1 MKQWKALYGIV
12 SNLSRIVSFL
22 KLFSFDRRRIDAQF
36 VLCMYREK
44 KREKTY
50 VYAICM
56 MVKWIMEQEYS
67 DQQFR
72 KRHCLRVMPRV
83 LDESTVKR
91 SIIIYRDSN
100 LNKILRARRKKCW
113 TKFEGWLKFF
123 EIYLLFKIF
132 KKNSNLFFALQV
144 KKLWKIH
151 WSCRIDKIDCYES
164 V

>member
-1 MKQWKALYGIV
+1 MESFIWNSFELVEDCFLFKVVFVRSSSNRCAICFVHV
-12 SNLSRIVSFL
+12 SR
-22 KLFSFDRRRIDAQF
+22 
-36 VLCMYREK
+36 K

-56 MVKWIMEQEYS
+56 MVKWIMEQEYG

-72 KRHCLRVMPRV
+72 KRHCLRVRPRV

-100 LNKILRARRKKCW
+100 LNKILRARREKCW
-113 TKFEGWLKFF
+113 MKFEGWLKFF

>member
-1 MKQWKALYGIV
+1 MESFIWNSFELVEDCFLFKV
-12 SNLSRIVSFL
+12 VFVRSSSNRCAIC
-22 KLFSFDRRRIDAQF
+22 F
-36 VLCMYREK
+36 VHVCEK

-56 MVKWIMEQEYS
+56 MVKWIMEQEYG

-72 KRHCLRVMPRV
+72 KRHCLRVRPRV

-100 LNKILRARRKKCW
+100 LNKILRARREKCW

>member
-1 MKQWKALYGIV
+1 MESFIWNSFELVEDCFLFKVVFVRSSSNRCAICFVHV
-12 SNLSRIVSFL
+12 SR
-22 KLFSFDRRRIDAQF
+22 
-36 VLCMYREK
+36 K

-56 MVKWIMEQEYS
+56 MVKWIMEQEYG

-72 KRHCLRVMPRV
+72 KRHCLRVRPRV
-83 LDESTVKR
+83 LDESMVKR

-100 LNKILRARRKKCW
+100 LNKILRARREKCW

-123 EIYLLFKIF
+123 EIYLLFKIL